1 MIDFT
6 SPQYEMFLA
15 ENNLLSFDDLWSRD
29 EKWFEPR
36 NIGKSESSWS
46 GVVRIDTAGKS
57 FFLKRQENYFTLSPR
72 YPFKISVVEDEYRNI
87 ATFTECEVP
96 SLEVVACKVRLK
108 GGKRQALIMTAA
120 LDGYVDLDSVSRDL
134 PRSGLSVKA
143 KRHMLKS
150 LAQLIKLSHS
160 NGLFHGNLYPN
171 HLFIDQKMMSGPLTS
186 DSILCRF
193 IDMERAGKAFPRKR
207 KQLRD
212 IETLDRRTPNWSKS
226 DRLYFLLNYLNV
238 DSCDQSVR
246 DYLCRLSKISKKK
259 TK

>member
-1 MIDFT
+1 MIDFV
-6 SPQYEMFLA
+6 SSQYQSYLA
-15 ENNLLSFDDLWSRD
+15 ANDLVSFDDLWDRE

-46 GVVRIDTAGKS
+46 GVVRIDLGEKR

-87 ATFTECEVP
+87 ATFTELEVP

-108 GGKRQALIMTAA
+108 NGKRQALIMTAA
-120 LDGYVDLDSVSRDL
+120 LDGYVDLDAVSVGL
-134 PRSGLSVKA
+134 PKSGLSVSA
-143 KRHMLKS
+143 KRRVLKN
-150 LAQLIKLSHS
+150 LAQLIRLTHS
-160 NGLFHGNLYPN
+160 KGLFHGNLYPN
-171 HLFIDQKMMSGPLTS
+171 HLFIDQKMLIGPLTP
-186 DSILCRF
+186 DSISCRF

-212 IETLDRRTPNWSKS
+212 IETLDRRTPNWSRS
-226 DRLYFLLNYLNV
+226 DRLFFLLNYLNL

-259 TK
+259 AK

>member
-6 SPQYEMFLA
+6 SPQYEFFLA
-15 ENNLLSFDDLWSRD
+15 ENNLLSFDDLWNRD

-72 YPFKISVVEDEYRNI
+72 YPFKISVVEDEYENI
-87 ATFTECEVP
+87 ATFTDLEVP

-108 GGKRQALIMTAA
+108 DGKRQALIMTAA
-120 LDGYVDLDSVSRDL
+120 LDGYVDLDAFSLGL
-134 PRSGLSVKA
+134 PRSGLSVTA
-143 KRHMLKS
+143 KRRVLKN
-150 LAQLIKLSHS
+150 LAQLIRLTHS
-160 NGLFHGNLYPN
+160 KGLFHGNLYPN
-171 HLFIDQKMMSGPLTS
+171 HLFIDQNMLSGPLTS
-186 DSILCRF
+186 DSIPCRF

-212 IETLDRRTPNWSKS
+212 IETLDRRTPNWSRS
-226 DRLYFLLNYLNV
+226 DRLFFLLNYLNL

-259 TK
+259 AQ